1 MKTVIVAGFGSF
13 EGVIDNPSSAIAQA
27 LDGCVLNG
35 VSILGREMPVSYQR
49 SVEVCRMWLQSTGA
63 VGVVGIGVAV
73 NRSVVTVERTG
84 VLPRGSGRCDVD
96 GQTGPACAAGA
107 VPSIQSTID
116 VDTLAEM
123 IGAEVGDDAG
133 NYVCNGW
140 LYKAV
145 TELDVP
151 VGFIHVPPNGLDSG
165 KLLLAL
171 SALWGD
177 EDGE

>member
-35 VSILGREMPVSYQR
+35 VSIIGREMPVSYRR
-49 SVEVCRMWLQSTGA
+49 SVEVCRMWVESAGA

-73 NRSVVTVERTG
+73 SRSAVTVERTG
-84 VLPRGSGRCDVD
+84 VLPVGDGRCDVD
-96 GQTGPACAAGA
+96 GEVGPVCAAGSA
-107 VPSIQSTID
+107 PQVRATID
-116 VDTLAEM
+116 VDRLAEL
-123 IGAEVGDDAG
+123 ICAEVGDDAG
-133 NYVCNGW
+133 QYVCNGW
-140 LYKAV
+140 LYQAV
-145 TELDVP
+145 TALKVP

-165 KLLLAL
+165 KLLVAL

-177 EDGE
+177 EDGG